1 MGLKTE
7 KIGAKLWKI
16 TCTYYI
22 TVDGEQYIIPR
33 GFLTDGASNVRV
45 LWSLCPPMSGLTA
58 EPAVLHDWLYSLNC
72 TLPLTRKQADQIFYQ
87 AMIEAGVSKVR
98 AKAVYY
104 GVRMG
109 GASSFRKNYSIF
121 KLTGAYK

>member
-16 TCTYYI
+16 TLTYYI
-22 TVDGEQYIIPR
+22 TVDGEQYVIAR

-45 LWSLCPPMSGLTA
+45 LWGLCPPMSGLTA
-58 EPAVLHDWLYSLNC
+58 EPAVLHDWLYSLDC

-87 AMIEAGVSKVR
+87 AMIEAGVSKLR